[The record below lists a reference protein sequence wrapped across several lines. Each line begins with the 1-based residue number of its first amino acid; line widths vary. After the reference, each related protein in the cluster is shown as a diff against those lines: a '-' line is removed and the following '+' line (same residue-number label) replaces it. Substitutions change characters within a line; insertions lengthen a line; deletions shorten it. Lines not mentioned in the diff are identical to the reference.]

1 MRYNWWTHLE
11 KIDNMHSQCRYPKG
25 NPHFTNVYQFFLS
38 NKDRAKCKHC
48 FENERTLGVWLN
60 FVQLQYNN
68 LSIAGPECIRRA
80 LKCCVLNWSALIH
93 TVCSFH
99 NLFFTINFSQ
109 FIFHNSFFT
118 IHFSQFIFHNLF
130 FTVYFSQFVLH
141 NLFFTIYFSQFIFHN
156 FFFHNF
162 FSQIIFHNFLNLLII
177 FLNSHPGKSIYLLT
191 YYI

>member
-93 TVCSFH
+93 TVCSF
-99 NLFFTINFSQ
+99 NNSFSQ
-109 FIFHNSFFT
+109 FE
-118 IHFSQFIFHNLF
+118 
-130 FTVYFSQFVLH
+130 
-141 NLFFTIYFSQFIFHN
+141 
-156 FFFHNF
+156 
-162 FSQIIFHNFLNLLII
+162 IIFHSFWNFTMI
-177 FLNSHPGKSIYLLT
+177 FLNSLSGSPIYVLTLRLL
-191 YYI
+191 YLVGFKFCEM

>member
-1 MRYNWWTHLE
+1 M
-11 KIDNMHSQCRYPKG
+11 KQCLPL
-25 NPHFTNVYQFFLS
+25 FLS

-80 LKCCVLNWSALIH
+80 LKCCVLWIEVHSSTQCVHFTIYFSQLI
-93 TVCSFH
+93 FH
-99 NLFFTINFSQ
+99 NL
-109 FIFHNSFFT
+109 FFT

-130 FTVYFSQFVLH
+130 FTIYFSQFIFH
-141 NLFFTIYFSQFIFHN
+141 NLFCTIYFSQFIFHN